1 MSAASG
7 SRSDTDASL
16 DNGRFMDQEMATK
29 AVEKAVEHGAT
40 YADIRLVSNQNTSIS
55 MRDGKVRNAIPGHD
69 VGVTLRCLVDG
80 SWGVYST
87 SDVKSLPSQVESTVR
102 LGRQVARRRASDQ
115 NEVRLAEVPISTTD

>member
-7 SRSDTDASL
+7 GRSDTDTSL
-16 DNGRFMDQEMATK
+16 DDGRLMDQEMATK
-29 AVEKAVEHGAT
+29 AVEKAIEYGAS

-69 VGVTLRCLVDG
+69 VGATLRCLVDG

-87 SDVKSLPSQVESTVR
+87 SDV
-102 LGRQVARRRASDQ
+102 
-115 NEVRLAEVPISTTD
+115 